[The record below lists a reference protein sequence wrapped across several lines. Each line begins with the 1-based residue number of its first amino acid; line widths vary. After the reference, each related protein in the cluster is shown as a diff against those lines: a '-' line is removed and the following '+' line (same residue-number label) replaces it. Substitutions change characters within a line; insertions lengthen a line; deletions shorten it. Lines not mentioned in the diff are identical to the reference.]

1 MQQNAGRRQ
10 PLSWDQRQA
19 LLPYFEDDIRQLEQM
34 TGAYFGDWLRPR
46 ERSGGLV
53 GARPAGQSQARNGQ
67 PR

>member
-1 MQQNAGRRQ
+1 
-10 PLSWDQRQA
+10 
-19 LLPYFEDDIRQLEQM
+19 M